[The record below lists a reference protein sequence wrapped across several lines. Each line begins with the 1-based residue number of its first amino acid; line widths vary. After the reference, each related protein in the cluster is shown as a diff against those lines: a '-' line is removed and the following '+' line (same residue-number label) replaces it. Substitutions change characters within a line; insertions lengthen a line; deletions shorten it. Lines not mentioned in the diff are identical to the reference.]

1 MGLCLVEP
9 ITYSG
14 QAGVQQVRLLQ
25 SELNDA
31 LKAENWGQVRRLDR
45 MSAHLID
52 RVILAN
58 ESNPQVILVALKEL
72 KGIYASLVMQCN
84 KKVASM
90 VN

>member
-31 LKAENWGQVRRLDR
+31 LKAE
-45 MSAHLID
+45 
-52 RVILAN
+52 
-58 ESNPQVILVALKEL
+58 SNPQVILVALKEL

-90 VN
+90 AN